1 MIALAVFE
9 AVAGLFDNRI
19 LRLRLPGA
27 TIETLKMVGL
37 STLLTITLGLPVGIG
52 LSISGPGGLRPTAL
66 PYRVLGVVVNIG
78 RSLPFLILMIAIIP
92 FTRFVVGTSLGWKAA
107 VVPLTVGAVPFY
119 GRLAET
125 AIRGIEP
132 GKVDAARVIGAS
144 TPKIVRSVLIREALP
159 GLISAATV
167 TAIALVSYS
176 AMAGTVGGGGLG
188 ALAIS
193 YGYNRFQTDVMFV
206 TVVVI
211 VLIVQAIQ
219 LIGDTAARLVDH
231 R

>member
-1 MIALAVFE
+1 MIAVVEL
-9 AVAGLFDNRI
+9 VAGLFDNRI
-19 LRLRLPGA
+19 IRLRLPGA
-27 TIETLKMVGL
+27 IAETLKMVGW
-37 STLLTITLGLPVGIG
+37 STLLTITLGLPVGVG
-52 LSISGPGGLRPTAL
+52 LSITGPGGLVPL
-66 PYRVLGVVVNIG
+66 GPVYRVLGVVVNVG

-92 FTRFVVGTSLGWKAA
+92 FTRFVVGTTLGWQAA

-119 GRLAET
+119 GRLAES

-132 GKVDAARVIGAS
+132 GKVEAARATGATTS
-144 TPKIVRSVLIREALP
+144 KIVRSVLIREALP
-159 GLISAATV
+159 GLITAATV

-193 YGYNRFQTDVMFV
+193 YGYNRFQTDVMVV

-211 VLIVQAIQ
+211 VLIVQVIQ
-219 LIGDTAARLVDH
+219 LVGDLAARLVDH